1 MEMEKTGLAPDQ
13 EPEDNQTDSFLSGWD
28 EEDGAAGV
36 EVEDNQ
42 ADAEPT
48 DNADGQPEEPPAEE
62 PPAGEPPEAKTAP
75 EGERDAQEEQP
86 EPDQSAQQATTPVSW
101 TVNHLGATK
110 VVKAEDITPALLQKG
125 MDYDR
130 IREKYDEAK
139 PILAMFSDYA
149 QKANMSVAD
158 YVRSI
163 RLAAKQAEGMTPEQ
177 AQKVIELED
186 REAAVRAAENEQREA
201 AQVQE
206 AGAAKVQKDIAAFAE
221 AFPEVYAKAQTDP
234 NAIPKEVWET
244 VNGGKSLV
252 AAYAAHVKEEADR
265 EVKAAQAREEANRL
279 NAKNAARSTGPV
291 NSAGGDTKSKDPF
304 LEGWDS

>member
-1 MEMEKTGLAPDQ
+1 M
-13 EPEDNQTDSFLSGWD
+13 
-28 EEDGAAGV
+28 
-36 EVEDNQ
+36 
-42 ADAEPT
+42 
-48 DNADGQPEEPPAEE
+48 
-62 PPAGEPPEAKTAP
+62 
-75 EGERDAQEEQP
+75 
-86 EPDQSAQQATTPVSW
+86 SW

-149 QKANMSVAD
+149 KKANMSVAD
-158 YVRSI
+158 YARSI
-163 RLAAKQAEGMTPEQ
+163 RLAAKKAEGMTDEQ

-186 REAAVRAAENEQREA
+186 REAAVRAAEAEQRETTQA
-201 AQVQE
+201 QE
-206 AGAAKVQKDIAAFAE
+206 AGAAKVQKDITAFAE

-234 NAIPKEVWET
+234 NAIPKAVWEA

-252 AAYAAHVKEEADR
+252 AAYAAHVKAEADR
-265 EVKAAQAREEANRL
+265 EVKAAQAREKAGKL

-291 NSAGGDTKSKDPF
+291 NSAGGDAKSKDPF